1 MRRVCGRGPGSFTGV
16 RIALA
21 TAKGMASALGVP
33 LVGVS
38 SLDAVAWGAWHA
50 GVRGPMLVVADAMR
64 KEVYPVRFA
73 VSDAGIGRLEADRVV
88 KADVAAEE
96 LCAAASGSLL
106 VAGDALRKYAEL
118 FAPCGTLL
126 PEGLWAPTGRGL
138 LLALQAA
145 WRAGAADP
153 FDARRHAPAFALP
166 VYTRLSDA
174 EENERLRLAKNDPK
188 NLIAGVQ
195 DVSTRNGAGTAGSTR
210 AAGASASTSPAC
222 GRTTMHDASILAA
235 PADAEG
241 VTYRPLDA
249 AHVAEVAALEACVMG
264 SDAWNEALVADE
276 LTRLDRVWWMA
287 VRGSGERAVPSGSWS
302 GAAGSD
308 VPRLLGYA
316 GGWVV
321 DGDLQ
326 ILKVGVAP
334 EGASAW
340 QWRASFWPAWRPMR
354 ATWVQARV
362 RSKCA
367 PATSGAQAFYE
378 ALGLQGHRHASALL
392 FRPRGRRHHGRP
404 AASCR
409 PRRGRHGAC
418 RSMLPA
424 PMRC

>member
-1 MRRVCGRGPGSFTGV
+1 MTDNVPSSLEAAEGRHAGAAPYVLAFDTANEVIALGLGRLLAQGMPGEDAPTVDVVLSLEVEARRASNTQLLPRIDAALAAQGVEKSEIACVVCGRGPGSFTGV

-174 EENERLRLAKNDPK
+174 EENERLRLA
-188 NLIAGVQ
+188 
-195 DVSTRNGAGTAGSTR
+195 
-210 AAGASASTSPAC
+210 
-222 GRTTMHDASILAA
+222 
-235 PADAEG
+235 
-241 VTYRPLDA
+241 
-249 AHVAEVAALEACVMG
+249 
-264 SDAWNEALVADE
+264 
-276 LTRLDRVWWMA
+276 
-287 VRGSGERAVPSGSWS
+287 
-302 GAAGSD
+302 
-308 VPRLLGYA
+308 
-316 GGWVV
+316 
-321 DGDLQ
+321 
-326 ILKVGVAP
+326 
-334 EGASAW
+334 
-340 QWRASFWPAWRPMR
+340 
-354 ATWVQARV
+354 
-362 RSKCA
+362 
-367 PATSGAQAFYE
+367 
-378 ALGLQGHRHASALL
+378 
-392 FRPRGRRHHGRP
+392 
-404 AASCR
+404 
-409 PRRGRHGAC
+409 
-418 RSMLPA
+418 
-424 PMRC
+424 